1 VVVAARG
8 YLKNPVNP
16 AILGKS
22 CKSCNFGKS
31 CKSWNFGK
39 SCKFCNSGKFCSI
52 KKVKKKAGD

>member
-16 AILGKS
+16 GILESPVKPGILESSVKPWSSGKS
-22 CKSCNFGKS
+22 
-31 CKSWNFGK
+31 
-39 SCKFCNSGKFCSI
+39 CSI